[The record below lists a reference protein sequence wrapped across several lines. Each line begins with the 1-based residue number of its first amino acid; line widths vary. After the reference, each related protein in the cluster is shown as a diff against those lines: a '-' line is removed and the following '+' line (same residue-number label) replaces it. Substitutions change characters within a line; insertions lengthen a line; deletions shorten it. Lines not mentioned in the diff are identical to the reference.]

1 MLITL
6 QCTRYLPPLPALTTI
21 LHLIPWK
28 KAVALFTYRKI
39 VRHFFLLFILLVF
52 TEPGQA
58 KDIQVVFATGE
69 WLPFTSKKLPDYGVA
84 TVLVSAI
91 CKAGGIEPVYQFYPW
106 KRAELKVAQGDLFAA
121 FPYAITAERKST
133 FNFSEVLFHGV
144 NVFVY
149 YQKQLKTDL
158 HLTYQNLGDLR
169 GYRIGCI
176 SGSFLYPLLE
186 RAGLRYEPTTT
197 IDQSIK
203 KLVAGR
209 IDFIIDNQDVIFDAV
224 QRLYPDEINHFKV
237 LPKPLEKT
245 PTALLVSRTYPDSM
259 AILEKFNKG
268 LSIIKQNG
276 EYDRITNE
284 YRITK

>member
-1 MLITL
+1 M
-6 QCTRYLPPLPALTTI
+6 
-21 LHLIPWK
+21 
-28 KAVALFTYRKI
+28 
-39 VRHFFLLFILLVF
+39 
-52 TEPGQA
+52 E
-58 KDIQVVFATGE
+58 VVFATGE

-106 KRAELKVAQGDLFAA
+106 KRAELKVARGDLFAA
-121 FPYAITAERKST
+121 FPYAISEERKAT
-133 FNFSEVLFHGV
+133 FDFSDVLFYGV

-149 YQKQLKTDL
+149 YQKQLKSAL
-158 HLTYQNLGDLR
+158 PLTYQNLEDLH

-186 RAGLRYEPTTT
+186 KAGLRYEPTTT
-197 IDQSIK
+197 LDQSIK

-209 IDFIIDNQDVIFDAV
+209 IDLIIDNRDVIFDAI
-224 QRLYPDEINHFKV
+224 QRLYPDEISYFKV

-245 PTALLVSRTYPDSM
+245 PTALLVSRTYPDSKT
-259 AILEKFNKG
+259 ILEKFNKG

-276 EYDRITNE
+276 EYDRIINE
-284 YRITK
+284 YKITK